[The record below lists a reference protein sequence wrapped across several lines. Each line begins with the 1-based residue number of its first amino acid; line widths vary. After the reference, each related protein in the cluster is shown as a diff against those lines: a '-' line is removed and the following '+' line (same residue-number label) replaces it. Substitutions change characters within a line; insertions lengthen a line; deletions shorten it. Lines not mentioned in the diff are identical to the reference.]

1 MSPRTGRPT
10 DEPKGHQTRIRMS
23 DEDIEKLEY
32 CCKVLGLT
40 RAEVIRIG
48 IERMYR
54 ETIVKPKMYAS
65 NNFFNRRVQSMSMD
79 ERFNEWIKPI
89 AAEWEEQQ
97 RKEWFEAVDEEF
109 EKWIDKERERWKDE
123 GLSIE
128 EENRLQAILDEA
140 REDWDEDEQGD
151 FDEWAAEERS
161 RWEEWGKKDEE
172 AFQEYVE
179 REQEK
184 TYEKEEEKFANWMA
198 DHYPDWE
205 AEMREKWDKMN
216 EV

>member
-10 DEPKGHQTRIRMS
+10 DEPKEHQTRIRMS
-23 DEDIEKLEY
+23 DEDVGKLEY

-54 ETIVKPKMYAS
+54 ETIVKPKMYTS

-89 AAEWEEQQ
+89 AEEWEDQQ
-97 RKEWFEAVDEEF
+97 RKEWFEAVDGEF
-109 EKWIDKERERWKDE
+109 EEWIDKERERWGELDE
-123 GLSIE
+123 REEEKFQEYIE
-128 EENRLQAILDEA
+128 EEH
-140 REDWDEDEQGD
+140 
-151 FDEWAAEERS
+151 
-161 RWEEWGKKDEE
+161 
-172 AFQEYVE
+172 
-179 REQEK
+179 EK
-184 TYEKEEEKFANWMA
+184 TYAEEEEKFADWLS

-205 AEMREKWDKMN
+205 AEMREKWDN
-216 EV
+216 INDG